1 MIASQHLRGIP
12 SGFGEPSFLSK
23 AVRGSE
29 EVKLKTASSISVK
42 HKQYIR
48 TRQDP
53 NKLE

>member
-12 SGFGEPSFLSK
+12 SGFGEPSLSK
-23 AVRGSE
+23 SVRGSE
-29 EVKLKTASSISVK
+29 EVKVKTASSVSVK